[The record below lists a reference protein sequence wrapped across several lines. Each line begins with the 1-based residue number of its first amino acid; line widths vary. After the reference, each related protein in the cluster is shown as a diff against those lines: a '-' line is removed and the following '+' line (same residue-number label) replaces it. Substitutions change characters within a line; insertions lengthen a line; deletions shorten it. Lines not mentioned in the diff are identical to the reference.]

1 MKALKLLFLNIAL
14 MTSSSLFAQRAQENF
29 IDDSYDPSVVKHYSV
44 RANGINFSVYE
55 LGSEY
60 KASFVHR
67 YSKNDDFSKEK
78 LERVFN
84 EKRAILAFPVSY
96 TAAETGLEQGGVN
109 NCKTAGYRWGSITL
123 KENGRLSFES
133 NEGLI
138 SSYNVYF
145 QDSPR
150 ELSKSDAAKIE
161 YYFNQWKTENRD
173 FVQQFFLMNNGQILD
188 DVMTWNMFKTNQRD
202 YYRFIGLKKM
212 NDQYSVVVIDF
223 ENSIGFKDAMN
234 AMRSYGVI
242 RTLAYCDVNF
252 SNLGF
257 YKNRRGQTVLIGTP
271 SEYKSYS
278 PGSFLYISK
287 K

>member
-1 MKALKLLFLNIAL
+1 MKTLKRSLLIMVL
-14 MTSSSLFAQRAQENF
+14 MTSFSLFAQRAQENF
-29 IDDSYDPSVVKHYSV
+29 IDDSYDPSVVKHYNV
-44 RANGINFSVYE
+44 RANGYNFSVYE

-109 NCKTAGYRWGSITL
+109 NYKTAGYRWGSITL

-150 ELSKSDAAKIE
+150 DLSRSDAEKIE
-161 YYFNQWKTENRD
+161 YYFNQWKNEKRD
-173 FVQQFFLMNNGQILD
+173 FVQQHFLMNNGYVLD
-188 DVMTWNMFKTNQRD
+188 DIMTWNFFKTNQRD
-202 YYRFIGLKKM
+202 IYRFIGLKKA
-212 NDQYSVVVIDF
+212 NDQYAVIIVDF
-223 ENSIGFKDAMN
+223 ETPIGFKDAIE
-234 AMRSYGVI
+234 AMRSYGVV
-242 RTLAYCDVNF
+242 RTLVYCDVNF

-257 YKNRRGQTVLIGTP
+257 YKNKRGQTVLIGTP